1 MQTLIKNGQVID
13 PANQVDGF
21 FDILING
28 NSIEAVEPQGK
39 LSENDNSEIKIV
51 DATGCVVAP
60 GFCDMHV
67 HFREPGHEYKE
78 TIETGSASAAAGGFT
93 TVAVMPNTS
102 PVNDNRSVTELI
114 LKQAEKTALVN
125 ILPIGAITKGLK
137 GETLSDMGEL
147 KESGCIGYSDDGRP
161 VMDSELMR
169 RALEYSRMFDLPCIQ
184 HSEILDLTR
193 GGSMNEGIVSA
204 ELGLKGMPV
213 EAEDIMVFRDI
224 CLLPK
229 TGGRLHVAHISSGGA
244 VELVRQA
251 KAKGLPVTC
260 EVAPHHFTLT
270 EEACRDYDTNAKMS
284 PPLRTDQDIELIK
297 EGLKDGT
304 IDIIATD
311 HAPHDLA
318 DKQVEFSNACFGI
331 VGLETALPL
340 TLKMV
345 DEGIISLQ
353 RAVDLLTQQPC
364 RIFNLDKGT
373 LGVGKDADIVIFD
386 PNVKYAID
394 PEKFKSRSKNSPYKG
409 WKVRGKVI
417 HTFVAGKSVY
427 SDQSK

>member
-1 MQTLIKNGQVID
+1 MQTLIKNGRVID
-13 PANQVDGF
+13 PENQIDGS
-21 FDILING
+21 FDILVSNG
-28 NSIEAVEPQGK
+28 KIEAVVPRGK
-39 LSENDNSEIKIV
+39 VPASKIKGAQVIGAK
-51 DATGCVVAP
+51 DCVVAP

-78 TIETGSASAAAGGFT
+78 TIETGSASAAAGGFS

-102 PVNDNRSVTELI
+102 PVNDSRSVTELI
-114 LKQAEKTALVN
+114 LSQARKTGLVN
-125 ILPIGAITKGLK
+125 VLPIGAITRGLK

-147 KESGCIGYSDDGRP
+147 KKSGCIGYSDDGKP

-193 GGSMNEGIVSA
+193 GGCVNEGIVST

-224 CLLPK
+224 SLLPK

-244 VELVRQA
+244 VDLVRQA

-270 EEACRDYDTNAKMS
+270 EEACRNYDTNTKMS
-284 PPLRTDQDIELIK
+284 PPLRTDEDVELIK
-297 EGLKDGT
+297 EGLRDGT
-304 IDIIATD
+304 IDMIATD
-311 HAPHDLA
+311 HAPHDLV

-340 TLKMV
+340 TLKLV
-345 DEGIISLQ
+345 DEKVITLQ
-353 RAVDLLTQQPC
+353 KAVGLLTQQPC
-364 RIFNLDKGT
+364 RVFNLDKGN
-373 LGVGKDADIVIFD
+373 LGIGKDADIVIFNPD
-386 PNVKYAID
+386 TQYTID
-394 PEKFKSRSKNSPYKG
+394 PAKFKSRGKNSPYKG
-409 WKVRGKVI
+409 WRVKGKVL
-417 HTFVAGKSVY
+417 HTLVAGKTVY
-427 SDQSK
+427 SAHSE

>member
-1 MQTLIKNGQVID
+1 MQTLIKNGHVID
-13 PANQVDGF
+13 PANQIDGS
-21 FDILING
+21 FDILINNRKIKAVVPRG
-28 NSIEAVEPQGK
+28 KVPASKIE
-39 LSENDNSEIKIV
+39 
-51 DATGCVVAP
+51 DAQVIDAKDCVVAP

-78 TIETGSASAAAGGFT
+78 TIETGSLSAAAGGFS

-114 LKQAEKTALVN
+114 LSQAKKIGLINV
-125 ILPIGAITKGLK
+125 LPIGAITRGLK
-137 GETLSDMGEL
+137 GEALSDMGEL
-147 KESGCIGYSDDGRP
+147 KESGCIGYSDDGKP

-184 HSEILDLTR
+184 HSEILDLTQ
-193 GGSMNEGIVSA
+193 GGCMNEGIVST

-224 CLLPK
+224 CLLKK

-244 VELVRQA
+244 VDLVRHA

-270 EEACRDYDTNAKMS
+270 EEACRNYDTNAKMS
-284 PPLRTDQDIELIK
+284 PPLRTDKDIEMIK
-297 EGLKDGT
+297 EGLRDGT
-304 IDIIATD
+304 IDMIATD

-340 TLKMV
+340 TLKLV
-345 DEGIISLQ
+345 DEKVITLQ
-353 RAVDLLTQQPC
+353 KAIDILTQQPC
-364 RIFNLDKGT
+364 RVFNLDKGS
-373 LGVGKDADIVIFD
+373 LGVGKDADIVIFNPD
-386 PNVKYAID
+386 TQYTID
-394 PEKFKSRSKNSPYKG
+394 PAKFKSRSKNSPYKG
-409 WKVRGKVI
+409 WKVRGKVL
-417 HTFVAGKSVY
+417 HTLVAGKTVY
-427 SDQSK
+427 SAHSE

>member
-13 PANQVDGF
+13 PANQIDGS
-21 FDILING
+21 FDILIN
-28 NSIEAVEPQGK
+28 NRKIEAVAPRGK
-39 LSENDNSEIKIV
+39 VPASKIK
-51 DATGCVVAP
+51 DAQVIDAKDCVVAP

-78 TIETGSASAAAGGFT
+78 TIETGSASAAAGGFS

-102 PVNDNRSVTELI
+102 PVNDSRSVTELI
-114 LKQAEKTALVN
+114 FSKAKKTGLVN
-125 ILPIGAITKGLK
+125 VLPIGAITRGLK

-147 KESGCIGYSDDGRP
+147 KESGCIGYSDDGKP

-193 GGSMNEGIVSA
+193 GGSMNEGIVST

-224 CLLPK
+224 CLLQK

-244 VELVRQA
+244 VDLVRQA

-270 EEACRDYDTNAKMS
+270 EEACRNYDTNAKMS
-284 PPLRTDQDIELIK
+284 PPLRTDEDMELIK
-297 EGLKDGT
+297 EGLRDGT
-304 IDIIATD
+304 IDMIATD

-331 VGLETALPL
+331 VGLETALSL
-340 TLKMV
+340 TLKLV
-345 DEGIISLQ
+345 DEKVITLQ
-353 RAVDLLTQQPC
+353 KAVDLLTQQPC
-364 RIFNLDKGT
+364 RVFNLNKGT
-373 LGVGKDADIVIFD
+373 LGVGKDADIVIVNPD
-386 PNVKYAID
+386 TQYTID
-394 PEKFKSRSKNSPYKG
+394 PAKFKSRSKNSPYKG
-409 WKVRGKVI
+409 WKVRGKVL
-417 HTFVAGKSVY
+417 HTLVAGKTVY
-427 SDQSK
+427 SAHSE

>member
-13 PANQVDGF
+13 PANQLDGS
-21 FDILING
+21 FDILINNG
-28 NSIEAVEPQGK
+28 KIEAIEPQGEISGSK
-39 LSENDNSEIKIV
+39 LKDVPVI
-51 DATGCVVAP
+51 DAKNCVVAP

-78 TIETGSASAAAGGFT
+78 TIETGSASAAAGGFS

-102 PVNDNRSVTELI
+102 PVNDNRSITELI
-114 LKQAEKTALVN
+114 FSQAKKTNLVN
-125 ILPIGAITKGLK
+125 VLPIGAITKELK
-137 GETLSDMGEL
+137 GESLSDMGEL
-147 KESGCIGYSDDGRP
+147 KEAGCIGYSDDGRP

-169 RALEYSRMFDLPCIQ
+169 RAFEYSRMFGLPCIQ
-184 HSEILDLTR
+184 HSEILDLTQ
-193 GGSMNEGIVSA
+193 GGCMNEGIIST

-224 CLLPK
+224 CLLRK

-270 EEACRDYDTNAKMS
+270 EEACRNYDTNAKMS
-284 PPLRTDQDIELIK
+284 PPLRTHEDLELIK
-297 EGLKDGT
+297 EGLRDGT

-318 DKQVEFSNACFGI
+318 DKQMEFSKACFGI

-345 DEGIISLQ
+345 DEKVITLQ
-353 RAVDLLTQQPC
+353 KAVDLLTQQPC
-364 RIFNLDKGT
+364 RLFNLDKGN
-373 LGVGKDADIVIFD
+373 LGVGKDADIVIFN
-386 PNVKYAID
+386 PKTQYTIE

-409 WKVRGKVI
+409 WKVRGKVL
-417 HTFVAGKSVY
+417 HTLVAGKTVY
-427 SDQSK
+427 SAYDE

>member
-1 MQTLIKNGQVID
+1 MQTLIKDGHVID
-13 PANQVDGF
+13 PANKIDGS
-21 FDILING
+21 FDILINNG
-28 NSIEAVEPQGK
+28 KIEAVLPKGK
-39 LSENDNSEIKIV
+39 SSTSKIKDVKVI
-51 DATGCVVAP
+51 DAKDCVVAP

-78 TIETGSASAAAGGFT
+78 TIETGSASAAAGGFS
-93 TVAVMPNTS
+93 TVAVMPNTF

-114 LKQAEKTALVN
+114 FSQAKKTSLVN
-125 ILPIGAITKGLK
+125 IFPIGAITNGLK

-147 KESGCIGYSDDGRP
+147 KESGCIAYSDDGKP
-161 VMDSELMR
+161 VMNSELMR

-184 HSEILDLTR
+184 HSEILDLTL
-193 GGSMNEGIVSA
+193 GGCMNEGIVST

-224 CLLPK
+224 CLLRK

-244 VELVRQA
+244 VDLVRQA

-270 EEACRDYDTNAKMS
+270 EEACRNYDTNAKMS
-284 PPLRTDQDIELIK
+284 PPLRTHKDIEMIK
-297 EGLKDGT
+297 EGLRDGT

-318 DKQVEFSNACFGI
+318 DKQVEFDNACFGI

-340 TLKMV
+340 TFKLI
-345 DEGIISLQ
+345 DEKVISLQ
-353 RAVDLLTQQPC
+353 KAVDLLTQQPC

-373 LGVGKDADIVIFD
+373 LGVGKDADIVVFN
-386 PNVKYAID
+386 PNIKYTID
-394 PEKFKSRSKNSPYKG
+394 PKSFKSRSKNSPYKG

-417 HTFVAGKSVY
+417 HTFVAGNSVY
-427 SDQSK
+427 SAPNI